1 MVLIIIWILAL
12 LGDNPMQSE
21 FACHAGLR
29 AKFFCRMC
37 WVKGHDAGD
46 DEAPLVAHAKGESLA
61 VMVERVKRFMKVS
74 LCSTM

>member
-29 AKFFCRMC
+29 AKFFCRIC
-37 WVKGHDAGD
+37 WVKGHDAAD
-46 DEAPLVAHAKGESLA
+46 DEAPLVQTSKTESLG
-61 VMVERVKRFMKVS
+61 VMVERVKRFMKV
-74 LCSTM
+74 